1 MPLSWTARAAI
12 GRAVLAAAT
21 AALAAGCTQSFDG
34 PYPCTVGFASCST
47 PDQCETDVTSDPQN
61 CSMCGTA
68 CDQGARCENGSC
80 TTSPPTLSTG
90 VVLGPIAINSDDVFF
105 WSSANP
111 MIEDVPKAGG
121 TPVTAVA
128 PSQQGE
134 LTDMPFAVDD
144 SRIYYLAQNFTGTG
158 GWVVAASPTNA
169 ADASA
174 SPPSVVGTFPT
185 TSTVGTL
192 SSMVIF
198 QATIFMSWNV
208 NGTFQVGSVPTGGGA
223 VSVLASFGNSNG
235 GVAVDANGIYA
246 VVTQPNGPCEIDR
259 APIAGGTGATIAPDA
274 NGCPNAIATDGS
286 DVYWATSGSVT
297 IGNNNA
303 NACVL
308 QVSRVPETG
317 GAVTT
322 LATLVTSEQP
332 LQIAADPSYVYVATD
347 ESLWQFPT
355 SDGGAPLRLAGNLG
369 ATSATNGASGCG
381 NSGGTGATIAL
392 AIDDTSAYVVV
403 PTNPG
408 SSGGVLLKIAK

>member
-1 MPLSWTARAAI
+1 MPLTWTVRAAI
-12 GRAVLAAAT
+12 GCAVLAAAS

-47 PDQCETDVTSDPQN
+47 SDQCETDVTSDPQN

-90 VVLGPIAINSDDVFF
+90 VYPGPIAINSDDVFF

-111 MIEDVPKAGG
+111 LIEDVPKAGG
-121 TPVTAVA
+121 SPVTAVA
-128 PSQQGE
+128 PSEQGGS
-134 LTDMPFAVDD
+134 TDMPFAVDD
-144 SRIYYLAQNFTGTG
+144 SAIYYLAQNFTGTG
-158 GWVVAASPTNA
+158 GWYVAASPTNA
-169 ADASA
+169 ADAGA
-174 SPPSVVGTFPT
+174 SPPSVVGTFPA
-185 TSTVGTL
+185 TSTVGAL

-208 NGTFQVGSVPTGGGA
+208 NGTFQVGSIPTSGGA
-223 VSVLASFGNSNG
+223 VSVIAGFGNSNG
-235 GVAVDANGIYA
+235 SFAVDANGIYA

-259 APIAGGTGATIAPDA
+259 APIAGGTATTIAA
-274 NGCPNAIATDGS
+274 NVNGCPSAIATDGS
-286 DVYWATSGSVT
+286 DVYWATTGSVT
-297 IGNNNA
+297 MGNNSA
-303 NACVL
+303 NTCVL
-308 QVSRVPETG
+308 QVSSVPETG

-332 LQIAADPSYVYVATD
+332 VQIAADPSYVYVATD

-369 ATSATNGASGCG
+369 ATTTTNGANGCG
-381 NSGGTGATIAL
+381 NNGGTEPTIAL

-403 PTNPG
+403 PTTPG
-408 SSGGVLLKIAK
+408 SSSGVLLKIAK